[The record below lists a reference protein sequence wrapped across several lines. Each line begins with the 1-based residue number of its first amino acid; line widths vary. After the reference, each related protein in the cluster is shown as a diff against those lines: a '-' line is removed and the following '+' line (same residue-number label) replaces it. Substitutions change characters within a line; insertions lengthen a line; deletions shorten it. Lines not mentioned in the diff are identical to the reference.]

1 MLRTYICL
9 QLSSDNEVG
18 VQQSANVAGGNACSR
33 VAAVKIPGSLN
44 EMSTTMQLNALNNA
58 PQFPVQSL
66 KYLLIITC
74 FWSPRCTCFL
84 PHWILLPTN
93 STSTHR
99 SVLLDLL
106 VAGDDLPDAID
117 EATLVVGDEAH
128 EYSLL
133 GWVKQHQHPHFTGR
147 GSVGEVDAASLQRV
161 TGQIKTLTW
170 DTVVIMWWAP
180 AWGHNLLLSSFA
192 QSNMPVL

>member
-1 MLRTYICL
+1 MLCTYICL

-74 FWSPRCTCFL
+74 FWSPAAHVFYHAETFFPQTPPPLTALCCWTCLWLVMTCRMPLTKPLWSLGMRPMNILFL
-84 PHWILLPTN
+84 
-93 STSTHR
+93 
-99 SVLLDLL
+99 
-106 VAGDDLPDAID
+106 D
-117 EATLVVGDEAH
+117 E
-128 EYSLL
+128 
-133 GWVKQHQHPHFTGR
+133 
-147 GSVGEVDAASLQRV
+147 
-161 TGQIKTLTW
+161 
-170 DTVVIMWWAP
+170 
-180 AWGHNLLLSSFA
+180 
-192 QSNMPVL
+192 

>member
-1 MLRTYICL
+1 MLCTYICL

-74 FWSPRCTCFL
+74 FWSPRCKCFL
-84 PHWILLPTN
+84 PHWNLIPSSHKLHFHSPLCAAGPACGWWWPAGCRW
-93 STSTHR
+93 R
-99 SVLLDLL
+99 SHS
-106 VAGDDLPDAID
+106 GRW
-117 EATLVVGDEAH
+117 
-128 EYSLL
+128 
-133 GWVKQHQHPHFTGR
+133 GWGPWIFSSWMSK
-147 GSVGEVDAASLQRV
+147 AA
-161 TGQIKTLTW
+161 
-170 DTVVIMWWAP
+170 WAP
-180 AWGHNLLLSSFA
+180 ALHRA
-192 QSNMPVL
+192 R